1 MTYRPA
7 TPEDIERICQIIAS
21 AKESL
26 RSRAIDQ
33 WQRGYPN
40 REVVEGDIGRGVGR
54 VVCDSDGTVVGYG
67 ALILTGEPAYDLLTD
82 GEWLT
87 EGPYGVIH
95 RLCTHSDCA
104 RKGVANFFM
113 AQAEE
118 ELRTL
123 GIGSMRIDTHPE
135 NLYMQGLITKRE
147 YTYCG
152 NVIIESLRLAY
163 EKEFFV
169 YLR

>member
-1 MTYRPA
+1 MHYHTA
-7 TPEDIERICQIIAS
+7 QPEDIERICQIIES

-40 REVVEGDIGRGVGR
+40 REVVEGDICRGVGR
-54 VVCDSDGTVVGYG
+54 VVTNNKGTVVGYG

-87 EGPYGVIH
+87 EGQYGVIH
-95 RLCTHSDCA
+95 RLCTHSDEA
-104 RKGVANFFM
+104 RKGVAGYFM
-113 AQAEE
+113 AAAEE
-118 ELRTL
+118 ELIRQ
-123 GIGSMRIDTHPE
+123 GVRSMRIDTHPE
-135 NLYMQGLITKRE
+135 NLYMQGLIVKRG

-163 EKEFFV
+163 EKE
-169 YLR
+169 LG

>member
-1 MTYRPA
+1 MIYRTA
-7 TPEDIERICQIIAS
+7 TTADIERIGAIIES

-40 REVVEGDIGRGVGR
+40 IEVVRGDIAQGVGR
-54 VVCDSDGTVVGYG
+54 VVCNDQGEVVGYG

-82 GEWLT
+82 GKWLT
-87 EGPYGVIH
+87 AGPYGVIH
-95 RLCTHSDCA
+95 RLCTHSRQA
-104 RKGVANFFM
+104 RKGVANYFM

-118 ELRTL
+118 ELRKQ
-123 GIGSMRIDTHPE
+123 GIPAMRIDTHPQ
-135 NLYMQGLITKRE
+135 NLYMQGLIEKRG

-163 EKEFFV
+163 E
-169 YLR
+169 LRIEN